1 MYDIYIKGEGKEIK
15 KQIEDLKEMKK
26 LLEGF
31 KSTDE
36 VKIKRMEKK
45 YEIINKQK

>member
-36 VKIKRMEKK
+36 VRVKKLEKK
-45 YEIINKQK
+45 LERYV